1 MPPEQKDPR
10 DPQIEALR
18 RYVAQLGKP
27 RERQA
32 AEAPEVEEVE
42 EVEVGGQPRPPAPRR
57 QATVPWLLLT
67 ALLVAVALVGGILIG
82 AAWRGGDG
90 QAAEGPG
97 AGGATTTTL
106 GGPVSTPECKTA
118 VDRANKTLAVAVKV
132 QRDLRDYTAIMN
144 ELETGKISSAEAVRR
159 GTPFEVIASVDS
171 AKFDR
176 SLVDYEQ
183 IVDKCRSRVP

>member
-1 MPPEQKDPR
+1 MPPQQQDPR

-18 RYVAQLGKP
+18 RYVSQLGKP
-27 RERQA
+27 GER
-32 AEAPEVEEVE
+32 EEVE
-42 EVEVGGQPRPPAPRR
+42 SNGEPPPPAPRR

-67 ALLVAVALVGGILIG
+67 VLLVAVALVGGVLIG
-82 AAWRGGDG
+82 GAWRGGE

-97 AGGATTTTL
+97 AESATTV
-106 GGPVSTPECKTA
+106 GGPVSTAECKTA
-118 VDRANKTLAVAVKV
+118 VDRANESLAIAVKV

-144 ELETGKISSAEAVRR
+144 ELETGRITSAEAVRR

-176 SLVDYEQ
+176 SLADYKDV
-183 IVDKCRSRVP
+183 VDKCRSRVP

>member
-18 RYVAQLGKP
+18 RYVQQLGKP
-27 RERQA
+27 RDHEA
-32 AEAPEVEEVE
+32 AEPAK
-42 EVEVGGQPRPPAPRR
+42 VEVGGQPPPPPR
-57 QATVPWLLLT
+57 QPATVPWLLLT
-67 ALLVAVALVGGILIG
+67 GVLVAVALVGGVLIG
-82 AAWRGGDG
+82 GAWRGGDG
-90 QAAEGPG
+90 QAAEGTA
-97 AGGATTTTL
+97 AGGAADTTL

-118 VDRANKTLAVAVKV
+118 VDRANRTLAVAVKV

-144 ELETGKISSAEAVRR
+144 ELESGRITGAEAVRR

-176 SLVDYEQ
+176 YLADYEQ
-183 IVDKCRSRVP
+183 VVDKCRSRVP

>member
-18 RYVAQLGKP
+18 RYVEQLGKP
-27 RERQA
+27 RERRA
-32 AEAPEVEEVE
+32 AETDRERAAVPVDQEPPPPER
-42 EVEVGGQPRPPAPRR
+42 RP

-67 ALLVAVALVGGILIG
+67 GVLVAVALVGGVLIG
-82 AAWRGGDG
+82 GSWRGGDG
-90 QAAEGPG
+90 QAAEGPA
-97 AGGATTTTL
+97 AGGGTNTTL

-144 ELETGKISSAEAVRR
+144 ELETGQITSAEAVRR

-176 SLVDYEQ
+176 SLADYEQ

>member
-1 MPPEQKDPR
+1 MPPQRHDPR

-18 RYVAQLGKP
+18 RYVSQLGKP
-27 RERQA
+27 RPQGAPA
-32 AEAPEVEEVE
+32 AEVEE
-42 EVEVGGQPRPPAPRR
+42 QPPLPPRR

-67 ALLVAVALVGGILIG
+67 GLLVAVALVGGVLIG
-82 AAWRGGDG
+82 GAWRGDE

-97 AGGATTTTL
+97 TATATTL

-118 VDRANKTLAVAVKV
+118 VDRANESLAIAVKV

-144 ELETGKISSAEAVRR
+144 ELETGKITSAEAVRR

-176 SLVDYEQ
+176 SLADYKDV
-183 IVDKCRSRVP
+183 VDKCRSREP